1 MWIPIIMIITFTMA
15 YQSSGEG
22 KTAQEL
28 DEQLREVAREPIRD
42 RR

>member
-15 YQSSGEG
+15 YQASNEG
-22 KTAQEL
+22 KTSRQL
-28 DEQLREVAREPIRD
+28 DEEVREYAREPIRD